1 MSQQDLA
8 PTLSALTGVPIPRN
22 SLGAMVPQMVAFA
35 HDQFEEE
42 EELAAWIYNAK
53 QVGLKYVICV
63 GSILRKWEKIA
74 GLRGAGQQRQR
85 VQRE

>member
-35 HDQFEEE
+35 DDQFEEE
-42 EELAAWIYNAK
+42 EELAAWMYNAK
-53 QVGLKYVICV
+53 QV
-63 GSILRKWEKIA
+63 
-74 GLRGAGQQRQR
+74 
-85 VQRE
+85 